1 MQNALSRRL
10 VLKLILRRR
19 ISDAIWEC
27 VFQADLDMFPNCRP
41 SQSLWYADVLIHCKK
56 TIRRWAFPRL
66 MAGDPFWGV
75 APLLILRAGVT
86 RSTVWETLPWE
97 HGLCVPS
104 SAPLPC
110 GSRPWPVQICPS
122 PHPLE
127 RTECA
132 EVHRPCTCWVL
143 MLCSARRKPFRQL
156 GLGCARG
163 QARQQRSAS
172 RLSPGSIRTGFINK
186 KKETICYGLAQVLH
200 GSGVA
205 LRKPI

>member
-1 MQNALSRRL
+1 
-10 VLKLILRRR
+10 
-19 ISDAIWEC
+19 
-27 VFQADLDMFPNCRP
+27 MFPNCRP
-41 SQSLWYADVLIHCKK
+41 SQSLWYAHVLIHCKE

-122 PHPLE
+122 PHALE
-127 RTECA
+127 RTQCA
-132 EVHRPCTCWVL
+132 QMHRPCTCWVL
-143 MLCSARRKPFRQL
+143 MLCSAPRKPFKQL
-156 GLGCARG
+156 GRAVQEDKPDSSALLAGCPPGLSG
-163 QARQQRSAS
+163 QALLTR
-172 RLSPGSIRTGFINK
+172 K
-186 KKETICYGLAQVLH
+186 KKRSVMDSPKSFTALVWPQKGYRTLA
-200 GSGVA
+200 S
-205 LRKPI
+205 